1 MALRGF
7 GEKALCNRRV
17 LFIMPLKG
25 DEKMQ
30 RYDTNTFTAKKTDEG
45 FILDAPVVGR
55 SGLLR
60 YLNADGSER
69 WEYRPPEEAFNADSL
84 KSIRGK
90 PVTLGHHGLVNGAN
104 ADSKSIIGSVLS
116 EGRQDGETIKAD
128 IALYSLPTD
137 ARELSCGYTLDLE
150 EKPGTT
156 PDGKHYDA
164 IQRNIKYN
172 HVAVVKRGRAGIA
185 RLNMDGNEIL
195 EDEPKE
201 EKKNMDMVK
210 VKVESGISY
219 DAAPEVG
226 VYVEN
231 LKKQIAEDKKAADAM
246 QAKYDSAIAELDKA
260 KKEQE
265 KKSKEDEDK
274 FAEAV
279 KARCALMEVAKAH
292 KVEKADSMSDKEI
305 KLAVIKAVRGDSLN
319 LEGKSEDYI
328 NAAFDFACQQHDDSA
343 VNKQTKT
350 VNKPAVKDKENEDED
365 DPKAL
370 LEALKKAEAEAWTK
384 EVR

>member
-1 MALRGF
+1 
-7 GEKALCNRRV
+7 
-17 LFIMPLKG
+17 
-25 DEKMQ
+25 MQ
-30 RYDTNTFTAKKTDEG
+30 RYDTNVFTATKTDEG
-45 FILDAPVVGR
+45 FILDAPIVGR

-69 WEYRPPEEAFNADSL
+69 WEYRPPDEAFKADSL

-90 PVTLGHHGLVNGAN
+90 PVTLGHHGMVNGNN

-172 HVAVVKRGRAGIA
+172 HVAVVKRGRAGVA
-185 RLNMDGNEIL
+185 RLNMDGDEIL
-195 EDEPKE
+195 DDEPKE
-201 EKKNMDMVK
+201 EKKKMDMVK
-210 VKVESGISY
+210 VKVESGIAY

-231 LKKQIAEDKKAADAM
+231 LKKQIAEDKKSADAL
-246 QAKYDSAIAELDKA
+246 QAKYDSAIAEMDKA

-279 KARCALMEVAKAH
+279 KARVSLVKAAEAH
-292 KVEKADSMSDKEI
+292 KIENADSMSDKEI

-328 NAAFDFACQQHDDSA
+328 NAAFDFACEQHNDSA
-343 VNKQTKT
+343 VNKQTET
-350 VNKPAVKDKENEDED
+350 VNKPATKQDKENEDED
-365 DPKAL
+365 DPQAL
-370 LEALKKAEAEAWTK
+370 LEALKKAEAEAWEK